1 MSRAGAQT
9 WVRSAHLVAA
19 LVLGLPTALAGGYFA
34 IIALA
39 FGISALADVRGPGPG
54 MILAL
59 WGLSG
64 VLGIIAWARLTL
76 AYARGDR
83 IGLARCDS
91 LWWIALMA
99 GIAAASVM
107 LHLLLTNAKD
117 GSVAFPL
124 LFLGPL
130 LIPLALHLTW
140 IRFRSTSD
148 VLARSD

>member
-19 LVLGLPTALAGGYFA
+19 LVLGVPTALAGGYVA
-34 IIALA
+34 VIGLA
-39 FGISALADVRGPGPG
+39 FGFSALADARGSGPGVV
-54 MILAL
+54 LAL

-64 VLGIIAWARLTL
+64 VVGIIAWVRLTL
-76 AYARGDR
+76 AYAHGDHV
-83 IGLARCDS
+83 GLARCDH
-91 LWWIALMA
+91 LWWTGLTA

-107 LHLLLTNAKD
+107 LSTLLVNAK
-117 GSVAFPL
+117 GGWVEFPL

-140 IRFRSTSD
+140 MRFRSTSD
-148 VLARSD
+148 APLPSD